1 MKFIKVLNTYGDLVS
16 VEALEEPVYV
26 MFQTRNNKLIR
37 CSERLA
43 QGILDVTGS
52 TIYQLS
58 ERPLLPDEPDRT
70 AVIITQAEYDELS
83 QDYPEPNPQPDDLE
97 QDDPPLTVG
106 EMRAK
111 LAEQEATI
119 SMLTECLLEMSEIV
133 YG

>member
-58 ERPLLPDEPDRT
+58 ERPLLPDAPDRT

-83 QDYPEPNPQPDDLE
+83 QDYPEPNPQPDDPE
-97 QDDPPLTVG
+97 RDDPPLTVG

>member
-83 QDYPEPNPQPDDLE
+83 QDYPEPNPKPDDSE